1 MADHSLKNE
10 LFRPAGGTSW
20 KEPLIKSH
28 SEAEPLVSRTAV
40 QHCRE
45 GRPLPSCRLICWQLC
60 RACPVLSEL
69 SGPIPMPLQPA
80 RGVRCASTDSTGS
93 SVRSASRG
101 LNRPFGA
108 GLRRERAAGSS
119 ETRWVISCPC
129 FGKVVGYWGSS
140 ISKPRCLEPL
150 LVFCWELLAAFTFS
164 FLRCLGCAL
173 DCSTVFVCVKYS
185 KNCKQ
190 EGCMCLPAGYE
201 SSCKRQLGT
210 KEALKKATVKKQRI
224 NFNAV

>member
-40 QHCRE
+40 RHCRE

-80 RGVRCASTDSTGS
+80 RGFRCASTDSTGS
-93 SVRSASRG
+93 SVRSASWG

-108 GLRRERAAGSS
+108 GCTLRELPDLQRLTGSPPAHVLAR
-119 ETRWVISCPC
+119 RWVTEVAPFQSRGVSSRSLSSA
-129 FGKVVGYWGSS
+129 GK
-140 ISKPRCLEPL
+140 C
-150 LVFCWELLAAFTFS
+150 
-164 FLRCLGCAL
+164 
-173 DCSTVFVCVKYS
+173 
-185 KNCKQ
+185 
-190 EGCMCLPAGYE
+190 
-201 SSCKRQLGT
+201 
-210 KEALKKATVKKQRI
+210 
-224 NFNAV
+224 